1 MKKCI
6 LLSFL
11 VSGFVNCS
19 GQDMTPATPS
29 VTRDRSDHFSSW
41 SADGGASNIT
51 NRQYYYYM
59 YAPPNAVFNGA
70 FAGIA
75 RHWGIH
81 TSRYTSFSIG
91 GEFHSYNGKIVQN
104 DIYPA
109 DRIEEKVHLLTVGMP
124 MSFTF
129 ADTQR
134 NSFYADI
141 TLSPGARFT
150 FEKLTTAYDNSTT
163 ESNEAMLKV
172 MGTASFSAGYSLKA
186 RHAMIRFGPYVSY
199 SVTSQ
204 HKSTIGNMQCYGLS
218 LAVVRR
224 YNKRA

>member
-6 LLSFL
+6 LLSLL
-11 VSGFVNCS
+11 VSGFVYCKC
-19 GQDMTPATPS
+19 QDMTPA
-29 VTRDRSDHFSSW
+29 VTKAVDRSDHFSSW

-51 NRQYYYYM
+51 GWQSNYFYGPYFRDY
-59 YAPPNAVFNGA
+59 NGA

-75 RHWGIH
+75 RHWGVQ

-91 GEFHSYNGKIVQN
+91 AEFHSYNGKIVEN
-104 DIYPA
+104 DQYPP
-109 DRIEEKVHLLTVGMP
+109 DRIEDQIHLLTVGMP
-124 MSFTF
+124 LSFTF

-134 NSFYADI
+134 SGLYADV

-150 FEKLTTAYDNSTT
+150 FEKLYTAYDGQTV

-172 MGTASFSAGYSLKA
+172 MGTASFSAGYSLKMK
-186 RHAMIRFGPYVSY
+186 HATIRFGPYVSY

-204 HKSTIGNMQCYGLS
+204 HKSNIGNMQCFGLS
-218 LAVVRR
+218 VAIVTRHR
-224 YNKRA
+224 